1 MQTVI
6 FDTNLLLDFFVFRDK
21 TTAPLWEA
29 ACAGQFRTVTTQEA
43 IDEFR
48 DVLTRPAF
56 NLTQKAQ
63 EEALKDFLSVAEN
76 VAVTTEAQAR
86 CRDPLDQKFIDLA
99 VSEAPAVLITK
110 DKLVLRCAKRI
121 KKTGSVICSPSTALL
136 NPDLVK
142 TPQPSP
148 LSDSVQR

>member
-43 IDEFR
+43 IDEFK
-48 DVLTRPAF
+48 DVLNRPAF
-56 NLTQKAQ
+56 SLTQKAQ
-63 EEALKDFLSVAEN
+63 EEVLKDFLSIAEN
-76 VAVTTEAQAR
+76 AAITTEAQAR

-110 DKLVLRCAKRI
+110 DNKKDRLNDLLTKRGL
-121 KKTGSVICSPSTALL
+121 T
-136 NPDLVK
+136 
-142 TPQPSP
+142 
-148 LSDSVQR
+148 

>member
-29 ACAGQFRTVTTQEA
+29 ACVGLFRTVTTQEA
-43 IDEFR
+43 IDEFK
-48 DVLTRPAF
+48 DVLARPVF

-63 EEALKDFLSVAEN
+63 EEALKVFLSVAEN
-76 VAVTTEAQAR
+76 ASITAKAQAR
-86 CRDPLDQKFIDLA
+86 CRDPLDQKFIDLV

-142 TPQPSP
+142 TSPSSQ

>member
-29 ACAGQFRTVTTQEA
+29 ACAGQFRTVKD
-43 IDEFR
+43 I
-48 DVLTRPAF
+48 LTRPAF